1 MQRPA
6 PVRSPFT
13 IPLVVIVFLM
23 AACVPMPLQPSHPL
37 RPGLSAP
44 IAVIGEA
51 PSKIALQGTTVDM
64 TTRTAGATP
73 TVATWQYIN
82 GALTLNNKL
91 DARLLSIF
99 DSRAGGRHEPAALPA
114 TPGALL
120 AHGVSVSHEIVL
132 ATGNMVGSRFVQT
145 TMNDGVRT
153 GLIDEITYED
163 LSTGVVTDSA
173 ALINPGLTGTLR
185 AMLAEAISP
194 TATPT
199 PSTPA
204 PAPTSA
210 DDTGLLTAVAFTT
223 RGLLSVTLHRDPATG
238 AALPRSVTVTL
249 NAEATADVVSPAGE
263 ALRNA
268 VITGA
273 PFTAPPPAPDGAAH
287 INCELVACAALT
299 YDDGPNAQTTR
310 LLAILDKHQVF
321 ATFFQQGGYVRANP
335 SVAKAVAAAGHTI
348 ANHTMSHP
356 YLTKL
361 SPAGIVSEVQ
371 GARNAIEK
379 ATGVVP
385 AYVRPPYGAT
395 NKSVAASVGVPQ
407 ILWDVDSLDWQS
419 KNKAA
424 FLPRIMSLVKP
435 GSVILL
441 HDVHASTVE
450 GQSELITQLK
460 GKGFY
465 LVTLPQLF
473 EGIDLQPGAS
483 YKCRGT
489 APGCVAGR

>member
-13 IPLVVIVFLM
+13 IPLVVIVLFM
-23 AACVPMPLQPSHPL
+23 AACVPLPAQPKAAAPL
-37 RPGLSAP
+37 
-44 IAVIGEA
+44 AVIGEA
-51 PSKIALQGTTVDM
+51 PARISLQGTTVDM
-64 TTRTAGATP
+64 TTRTAGAAP

-82 GALTLNNKL
+82 GAWSLNNKL
-91 DARLLSIF
+91 DARLLRIF
-99 DSRAGGRHEPAALPA
+99 DARAGGRHEPAALPA

-120 AHGVSVSHEIVL
+120 ADGVSVTHEIVL
-132 ATGNMVGSRFVQT
+132 ATGNIVGSRFVQT

-153 GLIDEITYED
+153 GLVDEITYED
-163 LSTGVVTDSA
+163 LNTGVVTGSA
-173 ALINPGLTGTLR
+173 ALINPGMTGTVRTL
-185 AMLAEAISP
+185 LAEAISP
-194 TATPT
+194 RRTTA
-199 PSTPA
+199 PSTATPA
-204 PAPTSA
+204 PAPAPLSA
-210 DDTGLLTAVAFTT
+210 DDAGLLTAVAFTT
-223 RGLLSVTLHRDPATG
+223 QGLLSITLHRDPGTG
-238 AALPRSVTVTL
+238 AMLPHPVTVTL
-249 NAEATADVVSPAGE
+249 NADATADVISPAGE
-263 ALRNA
+263 ALRTA

-273 PFTAPPPAPDGAAH
+273 PFNPPQPDRGGAAH
-287 INCELVACAALT
+287 INCDLVACAALT

-310 LLAILDKHQVF
+310 LLAILEKHHVF

-335 SVAKAVAAAGHTI
+335 TVAKAVAAAGHTI

-361 SPAGIVSEVQ
+361 PPAGIANEVQ
-371 GARNAIEK
+371 GARYAIEK

-395 NKSVAASVGVPQ
+395 NTSVAASVGLPQ
-407 ILWDVDSLDWQS
+407 ILWDVDSMDWQS
-419 KNKAA
+419 KSKAA
-424 FLPRIMSLVKP
+424 FLPRIMGLVKP
-435 GSVILL
+435 GSIILL
-441 HDVHASTVE
+441 HDVHASTVD

-473 EGIDLQPGAS
+473 GGIDLKPGAS